1 MYDKLR
7 RRVDIHPAPKV
18 PEAKAAH
25 KARLAKERE
34 VAELKA
40 RYALARLN
48 ARRKTTDPKYS
59 GKHRKAR

>member
-18 PEAKAAH
+18 PESKAVH
-25 KARLAKERE
+25 KARVAAERKAAI
-34 VAELKA
+34 VKA
-40 RYALARLN
+40 RYDLAKLN